1 MHFIDTTLRR
11 ICATAGV
18 IGIAAILGLMGL
30 TVITVVLRALHIAF
44 PGTYSLS
51 ELLLIPAVS
60 ISIAYAAM
68 HNDHTRAVI
77 FVNRI
82 SNARLRHFIHGLM
95 LILGSLF
102 WAVVAWATMREA
114 IRRMAQNDLS
124 PIIDVPVAPFR
135 WAMALAILLCVIVLL
150 WQGFKLLKGIP
161 VEDESH
167 QYADPEK

>member
-82 SNARLRHFIHGLM
+82 SNTRLRHFIHGLM

-102 WAVVAWATMREA
+102 WLEWGWATVPETSLGMP
-114 IRRMAQNDLS
+114 QND
-124 PIIDVPVAPFR
+124 I
-135 WAMALAILLCVIVLL
+135 
-150 WQGFKLLKGIP
+150 
-161 VEDESH
+161 
-167 QYADPEK
+167 